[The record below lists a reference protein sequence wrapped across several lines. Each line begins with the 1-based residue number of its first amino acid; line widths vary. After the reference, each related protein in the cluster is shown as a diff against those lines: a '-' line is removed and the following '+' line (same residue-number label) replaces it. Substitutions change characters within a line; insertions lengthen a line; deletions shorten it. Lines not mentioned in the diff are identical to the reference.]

1 MGRPVV
7 TARML
12 EELQRNGGEIRL
24 PKDALITPA
33 ARDWFKENA
42 VPVTWE
48 ECEKV
53 KGTLGVVMDPNRA
66 EMRAVRA
73 MLERLAGPVEVIA
86 PAANGVGP
94 LASAVRRLCGK
105 INRREVA
112 KGVVFTADPAVP
124 LVVAN
129 KHDGIRAAQACGLMG
144 VEEAC
149 RELGINVLVVDTQAH
164 AIFQTRQMIERLMAG
179 ATSAPPEM
187 AAAIEATERSGG
199 REDW

>member
-1 MGRPVV
+1 MSRPVV
-7 TARML
+7 TARL
-12 EELQRNGGEIRL
+12 LDELRRSGTEIRL

-48 ECEKV
+48 ECTQA
-53 KGTLGVVMDPNRA
+53 GCTLAVVMDPTRA

-73 MLERLAGPVEVIA
+73 VLERLAGPVEVIA
-86 PAANGVGP
+86 PAAGGTGP

-112 KGVVFTADPAVP
+112 KGVVFTAEPCVP

-129 KHDGIRAAQACGLMG
+129 KHDGIRAALGSGLMA

-149 RELGINVLVVDTQAH
+149 RELGINVLVVDTQGH
-164 AIFQTRQMIERLMAG
+164 ALFQTRQMIERLMTG
-179 ATSAPPEM
+179 PTSAPAEM
-187 AAAIEATERSGG
+187 AATIAAMERSGG

>member
-1 MGRPVV
+1 MSRPVV
-7 TARML
+7 TARL
-12 EELQRNGGEIRL
+12 LDELQKSGAEIRL

-33 ARDWFKENA
+33 ARDWLKANA

-48 ECEKV
+48 DCAKV
-53 KGTLGVVMDPNRA
+53 KCTLAVVMDPARA

-73 MLERLAGPVEVIA
+73 VLERLAGPVEVIA
-86 PAANGVGP
+86 PAANGTGP

-105 INRREVA
+105 INRREVS

-129 KHDGIRAAQACGLMG
+129 KHDGIRAAIACSLMG

-149 RELGINVLVVDTQAH
+149 RELGVNVLVVDTKAH
-164 AIFQTRQMIERLMAG
+164 AMYLTRQMIERLMAG
-179 ATSAPPEM
+179 PTSAPPEI
-187 AAAIEATERSGG
+187 AAMIEATERSGG